1 MKKTKKN
8 EAKWYV
14 FFDGKNLKI
23 MNSTEEVSALK
34 GVILNISANEAAAM
48 LSLILESK
56 GDQT

>member
-8 EAKWYV
+8 EAQWYV

-23 MNSTEEVSALK
+23 MKSTEEVSALK
-34 GVILNISANEAAAM
+34 GVILNISAHEAASM